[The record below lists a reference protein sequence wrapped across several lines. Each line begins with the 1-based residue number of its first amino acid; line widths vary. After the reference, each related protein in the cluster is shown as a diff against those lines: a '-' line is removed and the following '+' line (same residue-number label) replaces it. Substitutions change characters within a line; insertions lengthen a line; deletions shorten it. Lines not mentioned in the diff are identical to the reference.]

1 MADTFPAYLVS
12 RTDAGQTTECTR
24 LSENDLMP
32 GDVTIKV
39 EYSGL
44 NYKDG
49 LALTGKAPIIRRFPM
64 IPGID
69 LSGTVV
75 RSEHPGFKTGDAVV
89 LTGFGIGEIH
99 YGGYAGMARV
109 NGDWLLHLPEGL
121 TSRQAMIIG
130 TAGYTAMQ
138 CVMALEDH
146 GIEPESGDILVTGAT
161 GGVGSFAVSLLAKR
175 GYRVIAATGRPE
187 EKDYLTGLGAAEIF
201 DRHELTGM
209 ARPLGREH
217 WIGAIDVAGGNILAN
232 VLSHI
237 SYGGAVTACGLADS
251 MELPAS
257 VAPFILRG
265 ITLYGISSVMSP
277 MKKRG
282 AAWARLTRDLDPD
295 ELDKMSSEIGFDEL
309 PNTALEILAGRIRGR
324 TVVKIPD
331 S

>member
-12 RTDAGQTTECTR
+12 RTDAGQAVECKQ

-75 RSEHPGFKTGDAVV
+75 RSEHPGFKAGDVVV
-89 LTGFGIGEIH
+89 LTGFGVGETH

-138 CVMALEDH
+138 CVMALEGH

-161 GGVGSFAVSLLAKR
+161 GGVGSFAVLLLAKR

-187 EKDYLTGLGAAEIF
+187 EKDYLAGLGAAEIF

-217 WIGAIDVAGGNILAN
+217 WIGAIDVAGGNTLAN

-251 MELPAS
+251 MNLPAS

-282 AAWARLTRDLDPD
+282 TAWARLTQDLDPK
-295 ELDKMSSEIGFDEL
+295 ELEKMSSEIGFDEL
-309 PNTALEILAGRIRGR
+309 PKTALEILAGRNRGR
-324 TVVKIPD
+324 TVVKIPN
-331 S
+331 

>member
-1 MADTFPAYLVS
+1 MADTFPAFLVS
-12 RTDAGQTTECTR
+12 KTDAGQTVECKQ
-24 LSENDLMP
+24 LSKNDLMP

-69 LSGTVV
+69 LSGIVV
-75 RSEHPGFKTGDAVV
+75 HSEHPDFKAGDSVV
-89 LTGFGIGEIH
+89 LTGFGVGETH

-130 TAGYTAMQ
+130 TAGYTAML

-187 EKDYLTGLGAAEIF
+187 EKDYLAGLGAAGIF

-217 WIGAIDVAGGNILAN
+217 WIGAIDVAGGNTLAN

-237 SYGGAVTACGLADS
+237 RYGGAVTACGLADS
-251 MELPAS
+251 MNLPAS

-277 MKKRG
+277 MKKRRD
-282 AAWARLTRDLDPD
+282 AWARLTQDLDPVKL
-295 ELDKMSSEIGFDEL
+295 EKMCSEIGFDEL
-309 PNTALEILAGRIRGR
+309 PKTALEILAGRIRGR
-324 TVVKIPD
+324 TVVKIPI
-331 S
+331 

>member
-1 MADTFPAYLVS
+1 MADTFPAFLVS
-12 RTDAGQTTECTR
+12 KTDAGQTVECKQ
-24 LSENDLMP
+24 LSKNDLMP

-69 LSGTVV
+69 LSGIVV
-75 RSEHPGFKTGDAVV
+75 HSEHPDFKAGDSVV
-89 LTGFGIGEIH
+89 LTGFGVGETH

-130 TAGYTAMQ
+130 TAGYTAML

-187 EKDYLTGLGAAEIF
+187 EKDYLAGLGAAEIF

-217 WIGAIDVAGGNILAN
+217 WIGAIDVAGGNTLAN

-251 MELPAS
+251 MILPAS

-277 MKKRG
+277 MKKRRT
-282 AAWARLTRDLDPD
+282 AWARLTQDLDS
-295 ELDKMSSEIGFDEL
+295 ENLEKMSREIGFDEL
-309 PNTALEILAGRIRGR
+309 PKTALEILAGRIRGR
-324 TVVKIPD
+324 TVVKIPN
-331 S
+331 

>member
-1 MADTFPAYLVS
+1 
-12 RTDAGQTTECTR
+12 
-24 LSENDLMP
+24 
-32 GDVTIKV
+32 
-39 EYSGL
+39 
-44 NYKDG
+44 
-49 LALTGKAPIIRRFPM
+49 M

-75 RSEHPGFKTGDAVV
+75 HSEHPDFKAGDAVV
-89 LTGFGIGEIH
+89 LTGFGVGETH

-161 GGVGSFAVSLLAKR
+161 GGVGSIAVSLLAKQ
-175 GYRVIAATGRPE
+175 GYRVIAATGRPKE
-187 EKDYLTGLGAAEIF
+187 EGYLSGLGTAEIL

-217 WIGAIDVAGGNILAN
+217 WIGAIDVAGGNTLAN

-237 SYGGAVTACGLADS
+237 HYGGAVAACGLADS
-251 MELPAS
+251 MDLPTS
-257 VAPFILRG
+257 MAPFILRG

-277 MKKRG
+277 MKKRRTV
-282 AAWARLTRDLDPD
+282 WARLTQDLDS
-295 ELDKMSSEIGFDEL
+295 EKLEKMSSEIGFDEL
-309 PNTALEILAGRIRGR
+309 PKMALEILAGRIRGR
-324 TVVKIPD
+324 TVVKIPN
-331 S
+331 

>member
-12 RTDAGQTTECTR
+12 RADAGQTVECKQ
-24 LSENDLMP
+24 LGENDLMP

-49 LALTGKAPIIRRFPM
+49 LALTGKAPIIRRFPL

-69 LSGTVV
+69 LSGIVV
-75 RSEHPGFKTGDAVV
+75 RSEHPGFKAGDAVV
-89 LTGFGIGEIH
+89 LTGFGVGETH
-99 YGGYAGMARV
+99 HGGYAGMARV

-138 CVMALEDH
+138 CVMALEGH
-146 GIEPESGDILVTGAT
+146 GIEPESGDLLVTGAT
-161 GGVGSFAVSLLAKR
+161 GGVGSVAVSLLAKR
-175 GYRVIAATGRPE
+175 GYRVIAATGRPQ
-187 EKDYLTGLGAAEIF
+187 EKDYLTGLGAVGIY
-201 DRHELTGM
+201 DRRELTGM

-217 WIGAIDVAGGNILAN
+217 WIGAIDVAGGNTLAN

-237 SYGGAVTACGLADS
+237 GYGGAVAACGLADS
-251 MELPAS
+251 MNLPAS

-265 ITLYGISSVMSP
+265 IALYGISSVMSP
-277 MKKRG
+277 MKKRRT
-282 AAWARLTRDLDPD
+282 AWARLTQDLDP
-295 ELDKMSSEIGFDEL
+295 EVLERMSSEIGFDEL
-309 PNTALEILAGRIRGR
+309 PEAALEILAGRIRGR
-324 TVVKIPD
+324 TVVRIPN
-331 S
+331 